1 MADRYASVSMTL
13 SDP

>member
-1 MADRYASVSMTL
+1 MAGRCASVSMTL